1 MRESDAHKSTGLVAH
16 LRNPATGESITVKFA
31 PGVKECRWALHL
43 PGRVA
48 PVTVRLIYKGEN
60 QEFDTRLVML
70 MDPEESVL
78 EALAEKREAGS
89 AETDK
94 QRMERYRREIES
106 LRAEIQTFQTLEASQ
121 KGSNTQEPQE
131 SQEPKEPQE
140 KTQESQEPQEKTQEP
155 QELPKPQ
162 EKPQGASQKIQ
173 EAPKG
178 NKQGGGGG
186 GGRR

>member
-121 KGSNTQEPQE
+121 KGSKTQ
-131 SQEPKEPQE
+131 EPQE
-140 KTQESQEPQEKTQEP
+140 KTQEPQEP